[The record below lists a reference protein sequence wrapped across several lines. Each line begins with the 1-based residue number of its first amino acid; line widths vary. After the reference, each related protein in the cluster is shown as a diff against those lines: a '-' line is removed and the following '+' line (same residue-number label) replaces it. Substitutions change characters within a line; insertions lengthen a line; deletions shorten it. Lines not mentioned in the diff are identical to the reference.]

1 MRLSAQHV
9 DYMAFLVHKAL
20 GTNSR
25 VKVLSPDKVVG
36 IVRGELLANLRQE
49 VELEREAER
58 MLEAKRAEILR
69 GGLDYRKMVQ
79 EGARSLAKKK
89 GIPL

>member
-20 GTNSR
+20 GTSTR
-25 VKVLSPDKVVG
+25 VQVLSPDKVVG
-36 IVRGELLANLRQE
+36 IVRGELMANLRAE

-58 MLEAKRAEILR
+58 MLEGKRSEILR
-69 GGLDYRKMVQ
+69 GGLDFRKLVQ
-79 EGARSLAKKK
+79 DGARALAKKK